1 MLFVPFGKSEILAF
15 TVANTL
21 IAAPAMVSEVTSYST
36 GEGGMESYLSSIP
49 GFGRSP
55 GEGDGNSLQYSWPG
69 EFYGQRSLVGYSPW
83 GLKEL
88 DKVLA
93 ALYSYSTIQFLWQS
107 CNTGIIHH

>member
-1 MLFVPFGKSEILAF
+1 LCILD
-15 TVANTL
+15 
-21 IAAPAMVSEVTSYST
+21 TST
-36 GEGGMESYLSSIP
+36 KKQDFPGGSDSKESNCNAGDLSSIP

-88 DKVLA
+88 D
-93 ALYSYSTIQFLWQS
+93 TTQ
-107 CNTGIIHH
+107 